1 MSIVDDFSAKSE
13 ALFTPGHIYGSREK
27 LADVC
32 VVTFSRK
39 VLEKVLSEYSP
50 SVAARAAT
58 ANGKVEIYLI
68 EDNEKRIL
76 FYMSPIGA
84 PAAGAIM
91 QEVSVLTGAKKF
103 VVFGSCG
110 VLAPEK
116 CAEKVIVPTESYR
129 DEGFSYHYA
138 PAADYIEMKNSRTV
152 AEYLEKSGVP
162 CIAGRNWTTDAIY
175 RETQHKIIRRKAEGC
190 ISVEMEAAALQAL
203 SDFIGTELYIFFFDG
218 DVLGEKWDIGNM
230 GGEKEKAR
238 QHGLFDVAMGLAE
251 SL

>member
-13 ALFTPGHIYGSREK
+13 ALFTPEHIYGSREK

-103 VVFGSCG
+103 VAFGSCG
-110 VLAPEK
+110 VLAPEE

-203 SDFIGTELYIFFFDG
+203 SDFIGTELYIFFFGG

>member
-13 ALFTPGHIYGSREK
+13 ALFTPEHIYGSREK

-39 VLEKVLSEYSP
+39 VLERVLSEYSP

-110 VLAPEK
+110 VLAPEE

-138 PAADYIEMKNSRTV
+138 PAADYIEMKNSRIV
-152 AEYLEKSGVP
+152 AEYFEKSGVP

-175 RETQHKIIRRKAEGC
+175 RETQYKIIRRKAEGC

-230 GGEKEKAR
+230 GGEKGKSPPAR
-238 QHGLFDVAMGLAE
+238 TF
-251 SL
+251 